1 MVDILKIGPH
11 RIGRGATQQLSL
23 ALTINLI
30 ESVVIVAHIWN
41 GRLSITI
48 FSFRAWPDAL
58 VSRNKWPTYGVREG
72 IFHPPVAE
80 AATQA
85 TPRMNKKKTK
95 KESARDGRTRTRDP
109 IDNFHTTGPLTSTPH
124 RRATPSW
131 PLIFG
136 DEPKNQYRMPLNCVG
151 TLCLLK
157 T

>member
-85 TPRMNKKKTK
+85 TPRMNKKRRRK
-95 KESARDGRTRTRDP
+95 KARETDGL
-109 IDNFHTTGPLTSTPH
+109 GL
-124 RRATPSW
+124 
-131 PLIFG
+131 
-136 DEPKNQYRMPLNCVG
+136 G
-151 TLCLLK
+151 TLSIISTQLGRSRRRPTAERLPADRLSSATSRKINIECHSTVLEHCAC
-157 T
+157 